1 MTTRYRIIYSKLEGM
16 RYTSNLDIHKMWERT
31 FRRAKLPLKYSQG
44 FHPQPKI
51 QQANPLP
58 LGFLSKNEIVDFYLE
73 EEYSVDNLLSIL
85 TKVLPA
91 GIEMNTILQI
101 DSNEPTIQK
110 QTEASEY
117 LVYFLDEVDL
127 IKVNNK
133 IDELLSSATI
143 LRTRRG
149 KSYDLRPLIISLE
162 LQKEDHEVI
171 KMVLFAKDGATGRPD
186 EVLKELDIPI
196 ENTRIIREKTILTN
210 VSNQL
215 HEQNEEK

>member
-1 MTTRYRIIYSKLEGM
+1 MATRYRIIYSKLEGM

-58 LGFLSKNEIVDFYLE
+58 LGFLSKNELVDFYLE
-73 EEYSVDNLLSIL
+73 EEFSVDNLLSIL

-110 QTEASEY
+110 QTDASEY

-133 IDELLSSATI
+133 IEELLSSATI
-143 LRTRRG
+143 LRIRRG

-162 LQKEDHEVI
+162 LQKKDHEVI
-171 KMVLFAKDGATGRPD
+171 KMVLSAKDGATGRPD

-215 HEQNEEK
+215 HEQNEE